1 MADHIKPQLHTSFC
15 FEISIESGG
24 ERVNETTTTDLFI
37 LINTVFSLLSSSLSS
52 TSYHSQVKIR
62 ILTLTLN
69 YVRHSILE
77 CANREDCA
85 LIIPRIIYTTHVL
98 PSQSP
103 LPVKLELKEDLFKQ
117 YTEIYIPE
125 TENVSK
131 KLTNACFLFSI
142 ALTTKQGKKVE
153 LHL

>member
-15 FEISIESGG
+15 FQNSIESVG
-24 ERVNETTTTDLFI
+24 ERVNETATIDLFV
-37 LINTVFSLLSSSLSS
+37 LIITVFSLSSSSLSS
-52 TSYHSQVKIR
+52 PSYHSQVKIR

-69 YVRHSILE
+69 YVRYSIMK
-77 CANREDCA
+77 CTNREDCA

-103 LPVKLELKEDLFKQ
+103 LPGKLESTEDLFKQ
-117 YTEIYIPE
+117 YTEIYISE

-142 ALTTKQGKKVE
+142 ALTTKQGEKVV
-153 LHL
+153 LRS